1 VDGQESEGRE
11 EAVRADVRLEAA
23 NQHHQLNVRRA
34 ALKEELAH
42 DFAALV
48 HDEVRHS
55 TTFRDFEPTD
65 EPPCE
70 ARRPHPKQLAS
81 SG

>member
-1 VDGQESEGRE
+1 MDEQESEGRE

-48 HDEVRHS
+48 HDEVIHS
-55 TTFRDFEPTD
+55 RQFVNPNQPTTR
-65 EPPCE
+65 
-70 ARRPHPKQLAS
+70 AVRRRSHPKQVAS
-81 SG
+81 GG

>member
-23 NQHHQLNVRRA
+23 NQHHQLNGRRA
-34 ALKEELAH
+34 ALTEELAH

-48 HDEVRHS
+48 HDEVITVNDNS
-55 TTFRDFEPTD
+55 
-65 EPPCE
+65 
-70 ARRPHPKQLAS
+70 
-81 SG
+81 